1 MYNIDMN
8 EIIPEFQ
15 KSLFFGMADSI
26 PDIAEFGIDSILGEG
41 ILKEFPFISALIGVK
56 NIAQNLYD
64 RNLLRQT
71 LTFVKELNSGQLDD
85 KKKEKYRKKIEDN
98 PKKAEAELG
107 RVLIILNQTI
117 ELDKSKILASIF
129 RAYINEK
136 IDWEMFCELSE
147 ITRMFFVGDMYD
159 LEIIYQNR
167 TKDYRYFSHGLRR
180 IISLGLVETDTKL
193 ISTEDGPETY
203 EEIKLTGIGDEY
215 YKLVSE
221 VIS

>member
-1 MYNIDMN
+1 MD
-8 EIIPEFQ
+8 EIVPKFQ
-15 KSLFFGMADSI
+15 DSLFTGISSAI
-26 PDIAEFGIDSILGEG
+26 PDIAELGIDSILNEG
-41 ILKEFPFISALIGVK
+41 ILKDLPMVNMLLGVK
-56 NIAQNLYD
+56 SAAQSLHD

-71 LTFVKELNSGQLDD
+71 LTFIDEFNKGNINEA
-85 KKKEKYRKKIEDN
+85 KKRKYKKKIEDN

-129 RAYINEK
+129 RAYVNEK
-136 IDWEMFCELSE
+136 IDWEIFCEFSE
-147 ITRMFFVGDMYD
+147 VTRMFFVGDMYD

-180 IISLGLVETDTKL
+180 IISLGLVETDIKL
-193 ISTEDGPETY
+193 ISTEDGSETY

-221 VIS
+221 VMS